1 MIHLACDL
9 GPTFGICIY
18 DYLWNMDYFLLWLA
32 EAIPLQPERRP
43 IAAIPV
49 RLLSEFR
56 FELSLSR
63 YRGWSYFNVAS
74 PWHLEL
80 SPLAPQGASAVFHFL
95 SLPYFEPPGAI
106 LAPQGTWYRS
116 KHTSS
121 SSPQSLWDVA
131 EAWSSQSCVLGLPA
145 RGLSQ
150 GSRI

>member
-18 DYLWNMDYFLLWLA
+18 DYLWNMDYFLLLLA

-63 YRGWSYFNVAS
+63 DQGWNYFNVAS
-74 PWHLEL
+74 P
-80 SPLAPQGASAVFHFL
+80 
-95 SLPYFEPPGAI
+95 
-106 LAPQGTWYRS
+106 
-116 KHTSS
+116 
-121 SSPQSLWDVA
+121 
-131 EAWSSQSCVLGLPA
+131 
-145 RGLSQ
+145 
-150 GSRI
+150 